1 MFSLLQTKKT
11 KENEWGMEM
20 SQCKVNVKCRNEWIA
35 VTEYTRIHCRLP
47 IKVRKTMFLISGLNI
62 FFSFYPLVVF
72 TSTIALSPVFVLIV
86 CWITLRGK
94 LRRQFTITNLH
105 YFGDKRKSFTV
116 FSLLFFQCA
125 GGAFVEECRFCVQTY
140 EVALLSGIFDH
151 ISCVPDKKCNM
162 KWLFSHPISI
172 FMSHCFIWNE
182 HNKVVELN
190 SWSNYVIADTL
201 KLINELYEWQWSAKD
216 H

>member
-1 MFSLLQTKKT
+1 
-11 KENEWGMEM
+11 M
-20 SQCKVNVKCRNEWIA
+20 SQCKVNVKCRDEWIA

-125 GGAFVEECRFCVQTY
+125 GGAFVEECVAFVFKHMRLLFCLAYLITY
-140 EVALLSGIFDH
+140 HAYRTKSVTWNGCFLIPFPYSWVIVLSEMNI
-151 ISCVPDKKCNM
+151 IK
-162 KWLFSHPISI
+162 
-172 FMSHCFIWNE
+172 
-182 HNKVVELN
+182 
-190 SWSNYVIADTL
+190 
-201 KLINELYEWQWSAKD
+201 
-216 H
+216 